1 MRYGVGDAKS
11 VLGAV
16 GGTSPPNGRS
26 RPILVA
32 ALAYLA
38 DDEDVLPS
46 CLRGFAPRGLAA
58 IQQVAAANNSA
69 TVSMARDTLRR
80 PLRTNLE
87 VSTGREIASAEVR
100 LLARLRRSDPVGE
113 GHHRQMYAGSAASS
127 PRREKRARYPWINV
141 VFLQSRKRF

>member
-1 MRYGVGDAKS
+1 VKLTR
-11 VLGAV
+11 
-16 GGTSPPNGRS
+16 
-26 RPILVA
+26 
-32 ALAYLA
+32 ALEIAGKARIRRLI
-38 DDEDVLPS
+38 
-46 CLRGFAPRGLAA
+46 C
-58 IQQVAAANNSA
+58 
-69 TVSMARDTLRR
+69 MARDTLRR